1 MSDDVVIDGL
11 PYPVVIAADAA
22 ASLPPLIA
30 GHCRAAVLVHDR
42 RIEARAR
49 VIASALAGAGV
60 TLRGTMAI
68 GGGEST
74 KRPTTV
80 ASLYDSFLEFGADR
94 STWIVAVGG
103 GTITDVAG
111 FAASTYLRGVCWAA
125 VPTTVLGMADAAI
138 GGKTGIDLPQGKN
151 LVGSFWNPS
160 AVVADIASLA
170 TLPLA
175 ERSTGLAEAIK
186 CAVIDDPALLETIA
200 TISPRSD
207 PKTWKDVVAAT
218 ARVKAAIVAA
228 DPLERG
234 RRAVLNLGHTVGH
247 AIEVASAYRV
257 THGEAVSVGL
267 RAAGLIARSQGAGW
281 WPHRDHAL
289 LLNALRGA
297 GLPVFAQELKVD
309 AVMKGMLRDKKSVD
323 GQVRFVL
330 PFALGDV
337 RHGIYV
343 GGPVVREAVEA
354 CLAPP
359 TPTEWSG

>member
-1 MSDDVVIDGL
+1 MSDDIVIDGL

-22 ASLPPLIA
+22 ATLPRLIA
-30 GHCRAAVLVHDR
+30 GECRSAVIVHDR
-42 RIEARAR
+42 RVELRARA
-49 VIASALAGAGV
+49 IASSLSGADIAV
-60 TLRGTMAI
+60 RGTIAI
-68 GGGEST
+68 GGGESA

-80 ASLYDSFLEFGADR
+80 AALYDSFLELGADR
-94 STWIVAVGG
+94 STWIVVIGG

-111 FAASTYLRGVCWAA
+111 FAASTYLRGVRWAA

-151 LVGSFWNPS
+151 LVGSFWNPA

-186 CAVIDDPALLETIA
+186 CAIIDDPVSLDTIA
-200 TISPRSD
+200 SISPRSD
-207 PKTWKDVVAAT
+207 PKTWRDVVVAA

-234 RRAVLNLGHTVGH
+234 RRAALNLGHTIGH
-247 AIEVASAYRV
+247 AIEVASSYRV
-257 THGEAVSVGL
+257 AHGDAVSVGL
-267 RAAGLIARSQGAGW
+267 RAAGLIARSQGDGW
-281 WPHRDHAL
+281 WPERDHAL
-289 LLNALRGA
+289 LLGALRGA
-297 GLPVFAQELKVD
+297 GLPLFAQELKVD
-309 AVMKGMLRDKKSVD
+309 AVMKGLARDKKSVD

-330 PFALGDV
+330 PFAMGDV
-337 RHGIYV
+337 RHGIPV

-359 TPTEWSG
+359 PPTEWSG